1 MDFLRKLK
9 ESLMSTLPIIALVLV
24 LDLVYQPQGLS
35 LSHFLIGS
43 VFLVLGLTL
52 FSHGSDTSLVEVG
65 QRLGAYLSHKHSI
78 TIMLIVGFVTGF
90 FVTYSEPDVSVLAI
104 QVTSVYSGLSKQLF
118 IIVISFSVGLLT
130 DLGLLF
136 LLKGAS
142 LKILLTIGYILILL
156 VCLLVDPA
164 IAFDASGATTGP
176 MTVPFIMALGIGLA
190 TTTKHK
196 DDQSSTFGLV
206 GVASVGPVISV
217 LMLMLFASPSSS
229 QAASSAHASRL
240 GEVLVDCLGKVGA
253 AFAPVVILSILFE
266 IFFFKL
272 GPAWIKR
279 VSRGLIYSYL
289 GIVLFIGGIEYG
301 FLDAGRIIGETIK
314 LSSAPW
320 VAIPI
325 GFFLGAVAV
334 LAEPSVA
341 VLVNQVEEQSSG
353 SIKRSLVYSFLT
365 IAVGIGVALAMARTL
380 FNFDIRWAL
389 MPLVV
394 IALILMKFCPDLF
407 TGIAFDSGGVASGP
421 MSTSFILSLAIGVSS
436 DGGASAFGIV
446 GFIAVMPLV
455 TIQILGII
463 VKHKRSRS

>member
-1 MDFLRKLK
+1 
-9 ESLMSTLPIIALVLV
+9 
-24 LDLVYQPQGLS
+24 
-35 LSHFLIGS
+35 
-43 VFLVLGLTL
+43 
-52 FSHGSDTSLVEVG
+52 
-65 QRLGAYLSHKHSI
+65 
-78 TIMLIVGFVTGF
+78 
-90 FVTYSEPDVSVLAI
+90 
-104 QVTSVYSGLSKQLF
+104 
-118 IIVISFSVGLLT
+118 
-130 DLGLLF
+130 
-136 LLKGAS
+136 
-142 LKILLTIGYILILL
+142 
-156 VCLLVDPA
+156 
-164 IAFDASGATTGP
+164 
-176 MTVPFIMALGIGLA
+176 
-190 TTTKHK
+190 
-196 DDQSSTFGLV
+196 
-206 GVASVGPVISV
+206 VISV